1 MIIRKYPDIHN
12 YLSLDKEVGIRL
24 PTSLKNIL
32 PSISFPSIPSFKYFS
47 YNPPSSSAYN
57 KDHRPWHN
65 HDLILQATPKNGDCG
80 SAAFLLAERLNNA
93 LLFPISFS
101 HRLQSFL
108 YYIHNSLEIKS
119 FFRADA
125 LNILFVN
132 ICVILL

>member
-65 HDLILQATPKNGDCG
+65 HDLIQKATPKNGGCG
-80 SAAFLLAERLNNA
+80 STG
-93 LLFPISFS
+93 FPACGTTQP
-101 HRLQSFL
+101 HTSFL
-108 YYIHNSLEIKS
+108 HQETSGSCGRQRHSCPYPPSQCGTYISSDTTLRTS
-119 FFRADA
+119 PAA
-125 LNILFVN
+125 W
-132 ICVILL
+132 

>member
-24 PTSLKNIL
+24 PTSPKNIL

-65 HDLILQATPKNGDCG
+65 HDLILKATPKNGDCD
-80 SAAFLLAERLNNA
+80 SAT
-93 LLFPISFS
+93 FPACGTTQPCTTFP
-101 HRLQSFL
+101 
-108 YYIHNSLEIKS
+108 
-119 FFRADA
+119 
-125 LNILFVN
+125 NIFQP
-132 ICVILL
+132 